1 MARNYNLGI
10 TSLSVSFLAIV
21 TCSDGK
27 SATMWD
33 AIKKEPMPIK
43 MQEPP
48 HTPTGSVIF
57 ISLIF

>member
-21 TCSDGK
+21 TRSDGK

-33 AIKKEPMPIK
+33 AIKNEPMRTLTKEPTHHPAGIGTDT
-43 MQEPP
+43 E
-48 HTPTGSVIF
+48 
-57 ISLIF
+57 